1 LINAQYYSNVLNLRL
16 LQSLPSTYF
25 KVPVGGLVEQ
35 INKNMAEFGGKDLTY
50 VIKSYRAPGLSWEE
64 EAECLAKTI
73 RVGQIDTISVGC
85 MFSEIVLY
93 VSLIVIL
100 GVIVSKF
107 ALAVIFGWFL
117 SWRLGNFKEENSY
130 AARMKREEQIEN
142 WAKNINDNGPV
153 TYAPSPSQSNQ
164 SKRKS
169 IFPVTSRFTPLEHG
183 STRFDFDRPPTP
195 AWKR

>member
-1 LINAQYYSNVLNLRL
+1 MS
-16 LQSLPSTYF
+16 
-25 KVPVGGLVEQ
+25 GGLVEKILSNQ
-35 INKNMAEFGGKDLTY
+35 SGFAGSDMTY
-50 VIKSYRAPGLSWEE
+50 LIKAYRGSGITWEQ
-64 EAECLAKTI
+64 EADCLVKTI

-93 VSLIVIL
+93 VSLAVIL

-142 WAKNINDNGPV
+142 WAQDINDNGPAAIV
-153 TYAPSPSQSNQ
+153 PSPPSQPKTP
-164 SKRKS
+164 KRRTLL
-169 IFPVTSRFTPLEHG
+169 PRTSRFTPLEHG
-183 STRFDFDRPPTP
+183 STRFDMDKPPMP
-195 AWKR
+195 AWKT